1 MNTSRAPGPSGPAG
15 PRGTP
20 GYNGTQGPPG
30 IAGPPGSPGA
40 GNLSFCSYKQL
51 RSSSSSREVVNATEK
66 KGQKFLGVNCK
77 TNDASVKVVE
87 LTSTANSDGLREYQC
102 NCKNVTTSGAHWYI
116 HYSECPV

>member
-1 MNTSRAPGPSGPAG
+1 MNTSTAPGPGGPAG

-30 IAGPPGSPGA
+30 IAGPPGSPGE

-66 KGQKFLGVNCK
+66 KVR
-77 TNDASVKVVE
+77 T
-87 LTSTANSDGLREYQC
+87 
-102 NCKNVTTSGAHWYI
+102 
-116 HYSECPV
+116 